1 MPILIFTMHFVI
13 AIVYFT
19 CFTWFR
25 LRSQCI
31 DKRSPS
37 KIILFTLTFSQFSQK
52 QLLYSAHLEAQG
64 LTLLSRHCFCPPYIL
79 GGKFLFEVFIN
90 KTPS

>member
-1 MPILIFTMHFVI
+1 MMMKIYHGIFFPTMGVRIINILPFFLFVIDIHMPILIFTMHFVI

-37 KIILFTLTFSQFSQK
+37 KIILLTLTFSQFS
-52 QLLYSAHLEAQG
+52 
-64 LTLLSRHCFCPPYIL
+64 
-79 GGKFLFEVFIN
+79 
-90 KTPS
+90 